1 MKKNI
6 QLCFGS
12 LLLVLGSFFTAC
24 GPDASLDMVGM
35 FAGTSPTIDER
46 FEQSKEYNDKYGYAT
61 LQALSDDY
69 HVYVCTDTHIT
80 KTRTR
85 WEHFIRTYRM
95 DMLCP
100 VAVHLGDIID
110 ARTDYEFVNEAL
122 ERHPLSAI
130 LPIKP
135 DTLMAVC
142 GNHDIYF
149 KQWNKFINTFKTCN
163 YYFIVKTPTGKQDL
177 FIIYDSADGTVGS
190 KQLQWL
196 RNTLEWADKQDFRHI
211 VACTHTHFFKRDG
224 SQGHTSNYTQEETY
238 ALLNLFTQHGVD
250 MVWSGH
256 DHSREITQVKGMTC
270 IVVDSMK
277 DEDKKPFYML
287 VTMGEKINYDFVSV
301 ADIQ

>member
-6 QLCFGS
+6 TYIGYW
-12 LLLVLGSFFTAC
+12 LLVIGFICVSC
-24 GPDASLDMVGM
+24 GPEARLDMVGM

-46 FEQSKEYNDKYGYAT
+46 FEESKVYNDQHGFTT
-61 LQALSDDY
+61 LQAPVDDY
-69 HVYVCTDTHIT
+69 RVYVCTDTHVT
-80 KTRTR
+80 KTQTR
-85 WEHFIRTYRM
+85 WTYFIDTYRQ
-95 DMLCP
+95 DPLCP

-110 ARTDYEFVNEAL
+110 AQNYFDEMYSAYQAV
-122 ERHPLSAI
+122 PLNPA
-130 LPIKP
+130 KK
-135 DTLMAVC
+135 DTLMAVA

-149 KQWNKFINTFKTCN
+149 KQWPEYIKYFKTCY
-163 YYFIVKTPTGKQDL
+163 YYFVVETPSGKKDL
-177 FIIYDSADGTVGS
+177 FVVYDSADGTVGS

-196 RNTLEWADKQDFRHI
+196 RETLEWADKQDFRHI

-238 ALLNLFTQHGVD
+238 ALLNLFEKHGVD

-287 VTMGEKINYDFVSV
+287 VTMGEKIGYEFISV
-301 ADIQ
+301 ADIQK

>member
-6 QLCFGS
+6 QICLGS
-12 LLLVLGSFFTAC
+12 LLLVLGSIFTAC
-24 GPDASLDMVGM
+24 GPEARLDMVGM
-35 FAGTSPTIDER
+35 FAGTSPKIDER
-46 FEQSKEYNDKYGYAT
+46 FEESKVYNDKHGFTT
-61 LQALSDDY
+61 LQAPVDDY
-69 HVYVCTDTHIT
+69 RVYVCTDTHVT
-80 KTRTR
+80 KTQTR
-85 WEHFIRTYRM
+85 WTHFIDTYRH
-95 DMLCP
+95 DSLCP

-110 ARTDYEFVNEAL
+110 AQNYFDEMYSAYQAV
-122 ERHPLSAI
+122 PLNPA
-130 LPIKP
+130 KK
-135 DTLMAVC
+135 DTLMAVA

-149 KQWNKFINTFKTCN
+149 KQWPEYIKYFKTCY
-163 YYFIVKTPTGKQDL
+163 YYFIVKTPSGKKDL
-177 FIIYDSADGTVGS
+177 FVVYDSADGTVGS

-196 RNTLEWADKQDFRHI
+196 RETLEWADKQDFRHI

-287 VTMGEKINYDFVSV
+287 VTMGEKIDYDFVSV

>member
-6 QLCFGS
+6 QICLGS
-12 LLLVLGSFFTAC
+12 LLLVLGSIFTAC
-24 GPDASLDMVGM
+24 GPDARLDMVGM
-35 FAGTSPTIDER
+35 FAGTSPTIDKR
-46 FEQSKEYNDKYGYAT
+46 FEVSQKYNQQTGFAT
-61 LQALSDDY
+61 LQAPADDY

-85 WEHFIRTYRM
+85 WEYFINTYRE
-95 DMLCP
+95 DLLCP

-110 ARTDYEFVNEAL
+110 ARTDFAYVQESLAPQKVLANQQMKA
-122 ERHPLSAI
+122 
-130 LPIKP
+130 

-149 KQWNKFINTFKTCN
+149 SLWEKFINAFKTSS
-163 YYFIVKTPTGKQDL
+163 YYFVVQTPSGKQDL
-177 FIIYDSADGTVGS
+177 FVVYDSADGTVGK

-196 RNTLEWADKQDFRHI
+196 EQTLDWADKQDFRHI

-224 SQGHTSNYTQEETY
+224 SQGHTSNYTLEETY
-238 ALLNLFTQHGVD
+238 ALLNLFTKHGVE

-277 DEDKKPFYML
+277 DEDKEPFYML
-287 VTMGEKINYDFVSV
+287 VTMGEKIDYEFIPVP
-301 ADIQ
+301 